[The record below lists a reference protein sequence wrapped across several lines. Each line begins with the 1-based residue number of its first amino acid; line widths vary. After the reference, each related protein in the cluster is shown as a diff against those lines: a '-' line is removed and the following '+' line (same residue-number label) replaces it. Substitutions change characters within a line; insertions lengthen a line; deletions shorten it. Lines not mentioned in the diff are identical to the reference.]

1 MDRSGIFAQAG
12 FAFQMNVFLKQ
23 VTELTPGE
31 VARYEY
37 LDDISA
43 SAGLG
48 ELSEQAGLSGTQLI
62 QVKNTN
68 VSKQDVVQIYT
79 NWILSITENE
89 TISAFVLCY
98 SDLKRLSGYFQT
110 ITVDDYVRDLK
121 AKANESGCSNAAKL
135 MRQLDANEI
144 KKLFCYVKDH
154 AFAHPI
160 NTDGIKSDIRRNL
173 SSPFHR
179 TSNTK
184 VFEDR
189 VLEFESVMKYNV
201 MSAMSKTEPYEI
213 NYEGY
218 MRVCE
223 QICSDISQ
231 SRFEPNYAAWRSA
244 VSDDFLQAQ
253 EGSREYRQLLSC
265 SKKSGFVTD
274 HMYYCE
280 YYRSLNYERLARC
293 QANIVASLEDVPF
306 CNFRDSKHLIERATC
321 AVSGNYESFL
331 YELEYSVEAIEIA
344 GDGGFIAI
352 EGALACL
359 TNEGR
364 AQSCRT
370 NNPFIPKLINE
381 VASLD
386 DRYVLSEMIRNV

>member
-23 VTELTPGE
+23 VTELTYGA

-43 SAGLG
+43 STDLD
-48 ELSEQAGLSGTQLI
+48 ELSGQIGLCETQLF

-79 NWILSITENE
+79 NWILSIIEE
-89 TISAFVLCY
+89 EMASSFLLWY
-98 SDLKRLSGYFQT
+98 SDSKKLSPYFNT
-110 ITVDDYVRDLK
+110 ITVDNFVHDLK

-135 MRQLDANEI
+135 MGQLDINQII
-144 KKLFCYVKDH
+144 KYFCYVKDH
-154 AFAHPI
+154 ASARAI
-160 NTDGIKSDIRRNL
+160 NADGIKAEMRINL

-189 VLEFESVMKYNV
+189 VHEFESVMKYNV
-201 MSAMSKTEPYEI
+201 MSAMLKTEPYEI

-231 SRFEPNYAAWRSA
+231 SRFEPNYAAWRST
-244 VSDDFLQAQ
+244 VSDDFLQVQ
-253 EGSREYRQLLSC
+253 EESREYRQLLSC
-265 SKKSGFVTD
+265 STKSGFVTD

-293 QANIVASLEDVPF
+293 QADAVASLEDVTF
-306 CNFRDSKHLIERATC
+306 SNFRDSCLLLEVDGDDRPIKRLLATKEKSNQYAFNDHEKWGSC
-321 AVSGNYESFL
+321 
-331 YELEYSVEAIEIA
+331 IW
-344 GDGGFIAI
+344 
-352 EGALACL
+352 L
-359 TNEGR
+359 TREETP
-364 AQSCRT
+364 AD
-370 NNPFIPKLINE
+370 KLISWEDETN
-381 VASLD
+381 D
-386 DRYVLSEMIRNV
+386 

>member
-12 FAFQMNVFLKQ
+12 FAFQLNVFLKQ
-23 VTELTPGE
+23 VTELTPGA

-37 LDDISA
+37 LDDIST
-43 SAGLG
+43 STGLG
-48 ELSEQAGLSGTQLI
+48 ELSEQVGHSGTQLI

-79 NWILSITENE
+79 NWILSITDNE

-121 AKANESGCSNAAKL
+121 AKASESGCSNAAKL
-135 MRQLDANEI
+135 MGQLDANGINER
-144 KKLFCYVKDH
+144 FCYVKER

-160 NTDGIKSDIRRNL
+160 NTDDIKSKIRSNL

-189 VLEFESVMKYNV
+189 VHEFESVMKYNV

-213 NYEGY
+213 NHEGY

-231 SRFEPNYAAWRSA
+231 SRFEPNYAAWRST

-253 EGSREYRQLLSC
+253 EESREYRQLLSC
-265 SKKSGFVTD
+265 STKSGFVTD

-293 QANIVASLEDVPF
+293 QANTVASLEDVTF
-306 CNFRDSKHLIERATC
+306 CNFRDSCFSLEADGDDRPIKRLLATKDKSNQYAFNEHEKWGSC
-321 AVSGNYESFL
+321 
-331 YELEYSVEAIEIA
+331 IW
-344 GDGGFIAI
+344 
-352 EGALACL
+352 L
-359 TNEGR
+359 TREETP
-364 AQSCRT
+364 AD
-370 NNPFIPKLINE
+370 KLISWEDEAN
-381 VASLD
+381 D
-386 DRYVLSEMIRNV
+386 